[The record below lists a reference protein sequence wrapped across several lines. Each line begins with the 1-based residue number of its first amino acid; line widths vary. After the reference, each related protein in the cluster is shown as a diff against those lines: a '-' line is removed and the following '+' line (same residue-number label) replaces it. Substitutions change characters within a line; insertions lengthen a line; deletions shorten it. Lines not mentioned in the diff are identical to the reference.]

1 MATIEIIDTIDTI
14 EIIETIATIDT
25 IAQSSSSPE
34 TFSPKSP
41 PLRCQWCAGPLL
53 SPWGE
58 DGGQG
63 EKKGFGREA
72 VFYFL
77 IISTD
82 LLRNSSRA
90 LPLSIPFCRRARSM
104 S

>member
-41 PLRCQWCAGPLL
+41 PLRCQWCADPLL

-58 DGGQG
+58 DGGRGG
-63 EKKGFGREA
+63 EERLF
-72 VFYFL
+72 FYFS

-90 LPLSIPFCRRARSM
+90 LPLSIPFCRSAKSM

>member
-1 MATIEIIDTIDTI
+1 MATIEIIDTI

-58 DGGQG
+58 EGGRG
-63 EKKGFGREA
+63 RREA